1 MAGGAGAAADQ
12 TRVLAYERQFW
23 ARGVS
28 QVAGV
33 DEVGRGPLA
42 GPVVAAA
49 VVLPEGVSVEGAADS
64 KALAPGEREEIAV
77 EVRRRALALA
87 LGAASAR
94 EIDRINILRATT
106 LAMTRALGRLPS
118 APGHVVVDG
127 LPVRGLEWDH
137 DAVVGGDALVHSVAC
152 ASIVAKVCR
161 DGLMTRLAARYPG
174 YGWETNMGYATRRH
188 REAVR
193 SKGLTPHHRI
203 TFGLLQME
211 LPLKEAR
218 SGRAGPGASQ
228 ADEASPHRRPPR
240 PGPSERGGR

>member
-1 MAGGAGAAADQ
+1 M
-12 TRVLAYERQFW
+12 LEYEQRFW
-23 ARGVS
+23 TRGVS

-64 KALAPGEREEIAV
+64 KSLGPCERKEIAL

-94 EIDRINILRATT
+94 EIDRVNILRATT
-106 LAMTRALGRLPS
+106 LAMTRALERLPS

-127 LPVRGLEWDH
+127 LPVRDLKWDH

-161 DGLMTRLAARYPG
+161 DRLMTRLAVRYPG

-188 REAVR
+188 RQAVR
-193 SKGLTPHHRI
+193 SKGLTPHHRL
-203 TFGLLQME
+203 TFGLLQLE
-211 LPLKEAR
+211 LPLED
-218 SGRAGPGASQ
+218 AGL
-228 ADEASPHRRPPR
+228 
-240 PGPSERGGR
+240 RG